1 MESLNGGQPGHF
13 HSVDLVYI
21 VCYTEAFYLVDR
33 HFKISLKVILIMKL
47 PKSFQPLIEAPKQAM
62 TISVIALLFS
72 AIALIMVMS
81 RNHGA

>member
-13 HSVDLVYI
+13 HSVDSVYI
-21 VCYTEAFYLVDR
+21 VCYIEAFYLVGR
-33 HFKISLKVILIMKL
+33 HFKISLKVIPIMKL

-62 TISVIALLFS
+62 AISIIALLFS
-72 AIALIMVMS
+72 AIALIMVMG